1 MRFASFSRL
10 PFRGGGD
17 PWWRQSVAAAA
28 TTVGESE
35 FWVLI
40 LEEGKERLSFG
51 FKGRRSKVLRDRYR
65 VL

>member
-1 MRFASFSRL
+1 M
-10 PFRGGGD
+10 
-17 PWWRQSVAAAA
+17 AAAV
-28 TTVGESE
+28 TRGESK

-40 LEEGKERLSFG
+40 LEEGKERVSFG